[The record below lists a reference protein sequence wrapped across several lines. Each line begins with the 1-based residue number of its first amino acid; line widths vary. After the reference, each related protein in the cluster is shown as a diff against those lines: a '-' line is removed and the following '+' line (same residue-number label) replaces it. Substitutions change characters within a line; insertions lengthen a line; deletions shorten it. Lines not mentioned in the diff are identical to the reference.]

1 LHGFTD
7 ALIVAV
13 PAAPPLDL
21 TTSHMPRSIWKGAIT
36 FGLVNIPVEVHS
48 AVSSSDRISFRLLHK
63 KDNST
68 IKYERVCAKEEKAVP
83 WDEIVKGYEYSKGK
97 FVILEEEDFRA
108 AAIESTKTIDIQ
120 DFVKSD
126 EIDPRYFESPY
137 YLLPQKGGEKAYA
150 LLREAIRS
158 TGMVGIGNVTMRS
171 NSMHLVGIKVVEDA
185 LVMEIMRYADELV
198 DTSSFTFPTAE
209 NVRPAELQ
217 MAEQLVNTLA
227 DAFAPEKYADVY
239 KNNLM
244 AIINDKMKGKKIT
257 VEEPAEPEP
266 TNVIDL
272 MARLQ
277 ESLAQGKKKKV
288 AAAGERTAKPEKGE
302 KPEKPAAE
310 KPAKEKPKKKRK
322 TA

>member
-1 LHGFTD
+1 
-7 ALIVAV
+7 
-13 PAAPPLDL
+13 
-21 TTSHMPRSIWKGAIT
+21 MPRSIWKGAIS
-36 FGLVNIPVEVHS
+36 FGLVNIPVELHS

-97 FVILEEEDFRA
+97 YVILEEEDFRA
-108 AAIESTKTIDIQ
+108 AAIESSKTIDIQ

-126 EIDPRYFESPY
+126 DIDPRYFESPY

-150 LLREAIRS
+150 LLREAIRK

-185 LVMEIMRYADELV
+185 LVMNIMRFADELV

-227 DAFAPEKYADVY
+227 DEFAPEKYSNAY
-239 KNNLM
+239 KDNLM
-244 AIINDKMKGKKIT
+244 RIINDKMKGKQIT

-277 ESLAQGKKKKV
+277 ESLAQGKKKK
-288 AAAGERTAKPEKGE
+288 GKKSD
-302 KPEKPAAE
+302 KAE
-310 KPAKEKPKKKRK
+310 KAEAADEPEEKEAPAPAAKEKPKKRRK

>member
-1 LHGFTD
+1 
-7 ALIVAV
+7 
-13 PAAPPLDL
+13 
-21 TTSHMPRSIWKGAIT
+21 MPRSIWKGAIS
-36 FGLVNIPVEVHS
+36 FGLVNIPVELHS

-97 FVILEEEDFRA
+97 YVILEEEDFRA
-108 AAIESTKTIDIQ
+108 AAIESSKTIEIQ
-120 DFVKSD
+120 DFVKSED
-126 EIDPRYFESPY
+126 VDPRYFESPY

-150 LLREAIRS
+150 LLREAIRK

-171 NSMHLVGIKVVEDA
+171 NSMHLVGIKVVENA
-185 LVMEIMRYADELV
+185 MVMEIMRYADELV
-198 DTSSFTFPTAE
+198 DTSSFTFPAAD

-227 DAFAPEKYADVY
+227 DEFAPEKYSDAY
-239 KNNLM
+239 KDNLM
-244 AIINDKMKGKKIT
+244 RIINDKMKGKKIT
-257 VEEPAEPEP
+257 VEEPEEPEP

-277 ESLAQGKKKKV
+277 ESLAQGKKKKGKKAE
-288 AAAGERTAKPEKGE
+288 AAAEPEEE
-302 KPEKPAAE
+302 KAAEAPAA
-310 KPAKEKPKKKRK
+310 KSKPKKKRK

>member
-1 LHGFTD
+1 
-7 ALIVAV
+7 
-13 PAAPPLDL
+13 
-21 TTSHMPRSIWKGAIT
+21 MPRSIWKGAIS
-36 FGLVNIPVEVHS
+36 FGLVNIPVELHS

-97 FVILEEEDFRA
+97 YVILEEEDFRA
-108 AAIESTKTIDIQ
+108 AAIESSKTIDIQ
-120 DFVKSD
+120 DFVKSE

-150 LLREAIRS
+150 LLREAIRK
-158 TGMVGIGNVTMRS
+158 TGMVGIGMVTMRS
-171 NSMHLVGIKVVEDA
+171 NSMHLVAIKVVEDA

-198 DTSSFTFPTAE
+198 DTSSFTFPAAD

-217 MAEQLVNTLA
+217 MAEQLVTTLA
-227 DAFAPEKYADVY
+227 DAFAPEKYSDEY
-239 KNNLM
+239 KQNLM
-244 AIINDKMKGKKIT
+244 KIINAKMKGKKIT
-257 VEEPAEPEP
+257 VEEPEEKEP

-277 ESLAQGKKKKV
+277 ESLAQGKKKKSKKSDD
-288 AAAGERTAKPEKGE
+288 AAPEADDADAE
-302 KPEKPAAE
+302 APEAT
-310 KPAKEKPKKKRK
+310 PAKKPRKRRK

>member
-1 LHGFTD
+1 
-7 ALIVAV
+7 
-13 PAAPPLDL
+13 
-21 TTSHMPRSIWKGAIT
+21 MPRSIWKGAIT

-48 AVSSSDRISFRLLHK
+48 AVSSSERISFRLLHK

-108 AAIESTKTIDIQ
+108 AAIESTKTIDVQ

-150 LLREAIRS
+150 LLREAIRN

-171 NSMHLVGIKVVEDA
+171 NSMHLIGIKVVEDA
-185 LVMEIMRYADELV
+185 LVMNIMRFADELV

-227 DAFAPEKYADVY
+227 DAFAPEKYANVY
-239 KNNLM
+239 RDNLM
-244 AIINDKMKGKKIT
+244 RIINDKMKGKKII
-257 VEEPAEPEP
+257 VEEPAEAEP

-277 ESLAQGKKKKV
+277 ESLAQGKKKKKGP
-288 AAAGERTAKPEKGE
+288 AGEQEAEAPAGKAERGE
-302 KPEKPAAE
+302 KAE
-310 KPAKEKPKKKRK
+310 KAAAKEKPKKKRK

>member
-1 LHGFTD
+1 
-7 ALIVAV
+7 
-13 PAAPPLDL
+13 
-21 TTSHMPRSIWKGAIT
+21 MPRSIWKGAIS
-36 FGLVNIPVEVHS
+36 FGLVNIPVELHS

-68 IKYERVCAKEEKAVP
+68 IRYERVCAKEEKAVP

-97 FVILEEEDFRA
+97 YVILEEEDFRA
-108 AAIESTKTIDIQ
+108 AAIESSRTIEIQ

-126 EIDPRYFESPY
+126 AIDPRYFESPY

-150 LLREAIRS
+150 LLREAIRN

-171 NSMHLVGIKVVEDA
+171 NSMHLVGIKVIENA

-198 DTSSFTFPTAE
+198 DTSSFSFPTAD
-209 NVRPAELQ
+209 NVRPAEVQ

-227 DAFAPEKYADVY
+227 DEFAPEKYSDAYRD
-239 KNNLM
+239 NLM
-244 AIINDKMKGKKIT
+244 RIINDKMKGKKIT
-257 VEEPAEPEP
+257 VEEPEEPEP

-277 ESLAQGKKKKV
+277 ESLAQGKKKKGKK
-288 AAAGERTAKPEKGE
+288 AEPAETDAGE
-302 KPEKPAAE
+302 KPAEAPAA
-310 KPAKEKPKKKRK
+310 KSKPKKKRK

>member
-1 LHGFTD
+1 
-7 ALIVAV
+7 
-13 PAAPPLDL
+13 
-21 TTSHMPRSIWKGAIT
+21 MPRSIWKGAIT

-48 AVSSSDRISFRLLHK
+48 AVSSADRISFRLLHK

-83 WDEIVKGYEYSKGK
+83 WDEIVKGYEYTKGK
-97 FVILEEEDFRA
+97 YVILEEEDFRA

-126 EIDPRYFESPY
+126 DIDPRYFESPY

-227 DAFAPEKYADVY
+227 DAFAPEKYSDVY

-288 AAAGERTAKPEKGE
+288 AAAGEKTE
-302 KPEKPAAE
+302 KPGKADKPAAE